1 MKDHGLIHNRLF
13 KHLRQYIPSASS
25 SQIERSIHSLIENFD
40 VDFYV
45 NEYEDVAC
53 SEMDAI
59 EHYLI
64 YGWNEQRKIRI
75 RCPK

>member
-1 MKDHGLIHNRLF
+1 MKDQGLIHSGIF
-13 KHLRQYIPSASS
+13 QHLRQSIPSATN
-25 SQIERSIHSLIENFD
+25 SQIEKSIRCLVENFD

-53 SEMDAI
+53 SEMGAL

-75 RCPK
+75 RGIK

>member
-1 MKDHGLIHNRLF
+1 MKDHGLRQKRLF
-13 KHLRQYIPSASS
+13 NHLRQSIPSASS

-40 VDFYV
+40 VDFYL

-53 SEMDAI
+53 SEMDPL

-75 RCPK
+75 RCAK